1 MELQNYLEDHIK
13 FILILSFYF
22 LPAIVG
28 AALTTYVKY
37 ADKCD
42 KSKRCTTK
50 TIITMFFSA
59 LVPAIILSAVND
71 YLTEILEA
79 SSLRIGIAF
88 IFGCV
93 GDELLEIVTSLRK
106 MTNITKVLAK
116 HIESLKKITSVANEV
131 MNELDKEEKDS
142 DKNDNYK
149 PKGGGSSGSDDMFFS
164 FDGDDSNDNFFNR

>member
-1 MELQNYLEDHIK
+1 MEFQNYLEEHIK

-22 LPAIVG
+22 LPALVG

-59 LVPAIILSAVND
+59 LVPAIILTSVND
-71 YLTEILEA
+71 YLNEILQA

-88 IFGCV
+88 VFGCV
-93 GDELLEIVTSLRK
+93 GDEILEIVTSLKK
-106 MTNITKVLAK
+106 MVNITKALAK
-116 HIESLKKITSVANEV
+116 HIESLKKISAAANDV
-131 MNELDKEEKDS
+131 MDEINKDETN
-142 DKNDNYK
+142 NDDDHK
-149 PKGGGSSGSDDMFFS
+149 PHGGGSNGSDEMFFS
-164 FDGDDSNDNFFNR
+164 FDGDDSNDNFFTR